1 MKGKT
6 EVEEKF
12 RKASK
17 FIQLPLDI
25 VKEPDFF
32 EEWKLEDVKF
42 LEISEFRVVFILFLR
57 KYLIDFFPKSL
68 ILSVA
73 IRNIHTR
80 EWIFQEFVLKEFLFL
95 PSSYSLEIRIEGSR
109 IKVFLKDEK
118 GKKEEAIEFEIN
130 DFFKTNLEEELS

>member
-6 EVEEKF
+6 EIEKKF
-12 RKASK
+12 RKAFK

-42 LEISEFRVVFILFLR
+42 LEISEFRLVFVLFLR
-57 KYLIDFFPKSL
+57 KYLIDLFPKSL

-80 EWIFQEFVLKEFLFL
+80 EWVFQEFVLKEFLFF
-95 PSSYSLEIRIEGSR
+95 PSSYSLEIKIEGLR
-109 IKVFLKDEK
+109 MKVFIKDKK

-130 DFFKTNLEEELS
+130 DFFKTNLEEGLD

>member
-1 MKGKT
+1 MKEKT
-6 EVEEKF
+6 EIEEKF

-17 FIQLPLDI
+17 FIQLPLETI
-25 VKEPDFF
+25 REPDFF

-42 LEISEFRVVFILFLR
+42 LEISEFRLVFILFLR

-68 ILSVA
+68 TLTIAV
-73 IRNIHTR
+73 RNVHTR
-80 EWIFQEFVLKEFLFL
+80 EWILQEFILKEFLFF

-130 DFFKTNLEEELS
+130 DFFKTKLEEELS